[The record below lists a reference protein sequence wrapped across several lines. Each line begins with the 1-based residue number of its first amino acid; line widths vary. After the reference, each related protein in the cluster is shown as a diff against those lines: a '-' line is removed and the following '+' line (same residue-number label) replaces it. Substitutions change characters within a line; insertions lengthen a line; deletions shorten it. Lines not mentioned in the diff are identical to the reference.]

1 MDREEVNPPSPL
13 HSLFLPG
20 RLPLLLVDL
29 VVGVSE
35 LDLGVVGKTGG
46 DDVQLQ
52 VLVVLLNSADTFSQ
66 TDREVKQKAEVRG

>member
-1 MDREEVNPPSPL
+1 MNPPSPL

-35 LDLGVVGKTGG
+35 LDLGVVGETSG

-52 VLVVLLNSADTFSQ
+52 VLVVLLHTRDTLSQ
-66 TDREVKQKAEVRG
+66 TNRAAKQKEEVRG

>member
-1 MDREEVNPPSPL
+1 MNIALSPQ
-13 HSLFLPG
+13 HSLFFPG

-35 LDLGVVGKTGG
+35 LDLGVVGETGG

-52 VLVVLLNSADTFSQ
+52 VLVVLHDTTETFSQ
-66 TDREVKQKAEVRG
+66 NQACSGNRER